1 MTARTR
7 TRLRAWLGRNA
18 AEFRMGVLLVAVGAP
33 VSISGAVLYVL
44 PGPGF
49 PVLLI
54 GLACLV
60 TGLVMVGANASGR
73 SRR

>member
-1 MTARTR
+1 
-7 TRLRAWLGRNA
+7 
-18 AEFRMGVLLVAVGAP
+18 MGVLLVAVGAP

-60 TGLVMVGANASGR
+60 TGLVMVGANASRR